1 MLDALLPYI
10 VMLPAGYLLGS
21 LPFGLILGKLSKGV
35 DVRDYGSGS
44 TGMTN
49 VMRTAGAPAA
59 ALTLLL
65 DMCKAVV
72 AVLIARWLFDAP
84 GAEALAGA
92 LAALAGHNWPV
103 FVGFRGGKGTAAGWG
118 ALIILSPISG
128 LVATLVGVPTVALT
142 RYVSLGS
149 ILGTLSGVIT
159 LTSPDSPGTRALG
172 IPVFRR
178 SGRLHSRGLAQT
190 QHPAPHQGGR
200 AQDRQAVGSRGW
212 VRGDGLCQ
220 KSAS

>member
-1 MLDALLPYI
+1 MMLDSLLPYI
-10 VMLPAGYLLGS
+10 VMILAGYLLGS
-21 LPFGLILGKLSKGV
+21 LPFGLILGKIAKGV

-49 VMRTAGAPAA
+49 VMRIAGAPVA
-59 ALTLLL
+59 ALTLFL
-65 DMCKAVV
+65 DMSKAVV
-72 AVLIARWLFDAP
+72 SVLIARWLFDAP
-84 GAEALAGA
+84 GAEAAGA

-118 ALIILSPISG
+118 ALIILSPLSG

-159 LTSPDSPGTRALG
+159 LAVLIALERAPLEYISFGVVGACIVVGLHKPNILRLIKGEERKLG
-172 IPVFRR
+172 KPSV
-178 SGRLHSRGLAQT
+178 
-190 QHPAPHQGGR
+190 R
-200 AQDRQAVGSRGW
+200 A
-212 VRGDGLCQ
+212 DG
-220 KSAS
+220 

>member
-1 MLDALLPYI
+1 MLDLLLPYI
-10 VMLPAGYLLGS
+10 VMILAGYLLGS

-49 VMRTAGAPAA
+49 VMRIAGAPIA
-59 ALTLLL
+59 ALTLFL

-84 GAEALAGA
+84 GAEAAGA
-92 LAALAGHNWPV
+92 IAALTGHNWPL
-103 FVGFRGGKGTAAGWG
+103 FSGFRGGKGTAAGWG
-118 ALIILSPISG
+118 ALIILSPLSG

-159 LTSPDSPGTRALG
+159 LMVLIALDLAPIEYLSFG
-172 IPVFRR
+172 VIGACIVVGLHKPNIL
-178 SGRLHSRGLAQT
+178 RLIKGEERKIGKPSL
-190 QHPAPHQGGR
+190 PA
-200 AQDRQAVGSRGW
+200 
-212 VRGDGLCQ
+212 DG
-220 KSAS
+220 

>member
-10 VMLPAGYLLGS
+10 VMIPAGYLLGS

-84 GAEALAGA
+84 GAEALGA

-159 LTSPDSPGTRALG
+159 LFVLIALERAPLEYLSFG
-172 IPVFRR
+172 VVGACIVVGLHKPNIL
-178 SGRLHSRGLAQT
+178 RLLKGEERKIGKPSLDA
-190 QHPAPHQGGR
+190 
-200 AQDRQAVGSRGW
+200 
-212 VRGDGLCQ
+212 DG
-220 KSAS
+220 

>member
-59 ALTLLL
+59 ALTLIL

-84 GAEALAGA
+84 GAEALGA

-159 LTSPDSPGTRALG
+159 LAILIALG
-172 IPVFRR
+172 RAPLEYLSFGVVGACMVVGLHKPNIL
-178 SGRLHSRGLAQT
+178 RLIRGEERKIGK
-190 QHPAPHQGGR
+190 PSVR
-200 AQDRQAVGSRGW
+200 A
-212 VRGDGLCQ
+212 DG
-220 KSAS
+220 

>member
-59 ALTLLL
+59 ALTLIL

-84 GAEALAGA
+84 GAEALAA

-159 LTSPDSPGTRALG
+159 LIILIALG
-172 IPVFRR
+172 RAPLEYLSFGVVGACIVVGLHKPNIL
-178 SGRLHSRGLAQT
+178 RLIRGEERKIGK
-190 QHPAPHQGGR
+190 P
-200 AQDRQAVGSRGW
+200 S
-212 VRGDGLCQ
+212 VRVDG
-220 KSAS
+220 

>member
-59 ALTLLL
+59 ALTLIL

-84 GAEALAGA
+84 GAEALGA
-92 LAALAGHNWPV
+92 LAALAGHNWPI

-159 LTSPDSPGTRALG
+159 LFVLIALG
-172 IPVFRR
+172 RAPLEYLSFGVVGACMVVGLHKPNIL
-178 SGRLHSRGLAQT
+178 RLIKGEERKIGKPSV
-190 QHPAPHQGGR
+190 R
-200 AQDRQAVGSRGW
+200 A
-212 VRGDGLCQ
+212 DG
-220 KSAS
+220 